1 LNICLN
7 QIDDTCVPE
16 IEHALSITPDDFCM
30 TLSGNLLS
38 DEAIQQI
45 QKTVQSVHKQ
55 RVTELRLSE
64 PGT

>member
-1 LNICLN
+1 M
-7 QIDDTCVPE
+7 PE

-45 QKTVQSVHKQ
+45 QKTVQTVHKQ
-55 RVTELRLSE
+55 RVTEQRLSE